1 MTPDDPQRLAAE
13 LAGQIVAARVG
24 AAAGRPT
31 PEEGKEAAGYYRV
44 VLHETRR
51 ALGLGPIVGPS
62 EEESDAR

>member
-31 PEEGKEAAGYYRV
+31 LEEGKDAAGYYRAI
-44 VLHETRR
+44 LHETRR
-51 ALGLGPIVGPS
+51 ALGLGSIVDQPADES
-62 EEESDAR
+62 EVR